1 MINDHVRVTFQE
13 TLIDHGDIAI
23 TLQRQVDEPSL
34 GSPSIEEHL
43 SCSSSSSCT
52 QSSQDI
58 DEDQA
63 RFMASLKAIGW
74 ASGSSTV

>member
-1 MINDHVRVTFQE
+1 MINDHVRVTLQE

-23 TLQRQVDEPSL
+23 TLQRQGDEPGL
-34 GSPSIEEHL
+34 GSPSIEERL